1 MALPNGT
8 GGYQVGPGADEAQ
21 FAPQKAPVAYTGTT
35 VTLAASDLAN
45 GLVTST
51 NASAVGFTLPT
62 AALMDAEC
70 PSAGSNTALEFVIIN
85 LGSASGAVSRS
96 LRSSLMGPIL
106 RSTGRAE
113 SATIPSLG
121 AAEDGRARRAGR
133 P

>member
-85 LGSASGAVSRS
+85 LGSASGAVTLNAGTGFSVVG
-96 LRSSLMGPIL
+96 LATVAI
-106 RSTGRAE
+106 STSGRY
-113 SATIPSLG
+113 
-121 AAEDGRARRAGR
+121 RARKVADGSWVAYRV
-133 P
+133 

>member
-62 AALMDAEC
+62 AAQMDAEC
-70 PSAGSNTALEFVIIN
+70 PSAGNNTALEFVIIN
-85 LGSASGAVSRS
+85 LGSASGAVTVNA
-96 LRSSLMGPIL
+96 G
-106 RSTGRAE
+106 TGFSVVG
-113 SATIPSLG
+113 SATVAISTSG
-121 AAEDGRARRAGR
+121 RYRARKVADGSWVAYRV
-133 P
+133 

>member
-1 MALPNGT
+1 MSLPNGT

-85 LGSASGAVSRS
+85 LGSASGAVTLNAGTGFSVVG
-96 LRSSLMGPIL
+96 LATVAI
-106 RSTGRAE
+106 STSGRY
-113 SATIPSLG
+113 
-121 AAEDGRARRAGR
+121 RARKVADGSWVAYRV
-133 P
+133 

>member
-45 GLVTST
+45 GLITST

-85 LGSASGAVSRS
+85 LGSASGAVTVNA
-96 LRSSLMGPIL
+96 G
-106 RSTGRAE
+106 TGFSVVG
-113 SATIPSLG
+113 SATVAISTSG
-121 AAEDGRARRAGR
+121 RYRARKVADGSWVAYRV
-133 P
+133 

>member
-70 PSAGSNTALEFVIIN
+70 PSAGSNTALEFVIVN
-85 LGSASGAVSRS
+85 LGSASGAVT
-96 LRSSLMGPIL
+96 LNGG
-106 RSTGRAE
+106 TGFSVVG
-113 SATIPSLG
+113 SATVAISTSG
-121 AAEDGRARRAGR
+121 RYRARKVADGSWVAYRV
-133 P
+133 

>member
-1 MALPNGT
+1 MSLPNGT

-62 AALMDAEC
+62 AALMDAEA

-85 LGSASGAVSRS
+85 LGSASGAVTLNAGTGFSVVG
-96 LRSSLMGPIL
+96 LATVAI
-106 RSTGRAE
+106 STSGRY
-113 SATIPSLG
+113 
-121 AAEDGRARRAGR
+121 RARKVADGSWVAYRV
-133 P
+133 

>member
-1 MALPNGT
+1 MSLPNGT

-62 AALMDAEC
+62 AALMT
-70 PSAGSNTALEFVIIN
+70 PSA
-85 LGSASGAVSRS
+85 
-96 LRSSLMGPIL
+96 
-106 RSTGRAE
+106 
-113 SATIPSLG
+113 
-121 AAEDGRARRAGR
+121 RARAATPRLSSSSSTLAR
-133 P
+133 PRVR

>member
-8 GGYQVGPGADEAQ
+8 GGYQIGPGADEAQ

-70 PSAGSNTALEFVIIN
+70 PSAGSNTALEFVIVN
-85 LGSASGAVSRS
+85 LGSASGAVT
-96 LRSSLMGPIL
+96 LNAG
-106 RSTGRAE
+106 TGFSVVG
-113 SATIPSLG
+113 SATVAISTSG
-121 AAEDGRARRAGR
+121 RYRARKVADGSWVAYRV
-133 P
+133 

>member
-62 AALMDAEC
+62 AALMDAEA

-85 LGSASGAVSRS
+85 LGSASGAVTLNAGTGFSVVG
-96 LRSSLMGPIL
+96 LATVAI
-106 RSTGRAE
+106 STSGRY
-113 SATIPSLG
+113 
-121 AAEDGRARRAGR
+121 RARKVADGSWVAYRV
-133 P
+133 

>member
-62 AALMDAEC
+62 AALMDAAV
-70 PSAGSNTALEFVIIN
+70 PNARVDTAFDFVIIN
-85 LGSASGAVSRS
+85 LGSSSGAVTMTAGTGWGTNVG
-96 LRSSLMGPIL
+96 SSTVAIL
-106 RSTGRAE
+106 T
-113 SATIPSLG
+113 SARF
-121 AAEDGRARRAGR
+121 RARKTGDAAWLLYRVG
-133 P
+133 

>member
-1 MALPNGT
+1 MSLPNGT

-85 LGSASGAVSRS
+85 LGSASGAVT
-96 LRSSLMGPIL
+96 LNAG
-106 RSTGRAE
+106 TGFSVVG
-113 SATIPSLG
+113 SATVAISTSG
-121 AAEDGRARRAGR
+121 RYRARKVADGSWVAYRV
-133 P
+133 

>member
-70 PSAGSNTALEFVIIN
+70 PSAGSNTALEFVIVN
-85 LGSASGAVSRS
+85 LGSASGAVT
-96 LRSSLMGPIL
+96 LNAG
-106 RSTGRAE
+106 TGFSVVG
-113 SATIPSLG
+113 SATVAISTSG
-121 AAEDGRARRAGR
+121 RYRARKVADGSWVAYRV
-133 P
+133 

>member
-85 LGSASGAVSRS
+85 LGSASGAVT
-96 LRSSLMGPIL
+96 LNAG
-106 RSTGRAE
+106 TGFSVVG
-113 SATIPSLG
+113 SATVAISTSG
-121 AAEDGRARRAGR
+121 RYRARKVADGSWVAYRV
-133 P
+133 

>member
-62 AALMDAEC
+62 AVQMDAEC
-70 PSAGSNTALEFVIIN
+70 PSAGSNTALEFVIVN
-85 LGSASGAVSRS
+85 LGSASGAVT
-96 LRSSLMGPIL
+96 LNAG
-106 RSTGRAE
+106 TGFSVVG
-113 SATIPSLG
+113 SATVAISTSG
-121 AAEDGRARRAGR
+121 RYRARKIADGSWVAYRV
-133 P
+133 

>member
-21 FAPQKAPVAYTGTT
+21 FSPQKAPVAYTGTT

-70 PSAGSNTALEFVIIN
+70 SSAGSNTALEFVIIN
-85 LGSASGAVSRS
+85 LGSSSGAVT
-96 LRSSLMGPIL
+96 LNAG
-106 RSTGRAE
+106 TGFSVVG
-113 SATIPSLG
+113 SATVAISTSG
-121 AAEDGRARRAGR
+121 RYRARKVADGSWVAYRV
-133 P
+133 

>member
-45 GLVTST
+45 GLITST

-62 AALMDAEC
+62 AALMDAEA
-70 PSAGSNTALEFVIIN
+70 PSAGNNTALEFVIIN
-85 LGSASGAVSRS
+85 LGSSSGAVTLNAGTGFSVVG
-96 LRSSLMGPIL
+96 LATVAI
-106 RSTGRAE
+106 STSGRY
-113 SATIPSLG
+113 
-121 AAEDGRARRAGR
+121 RARKVADGSWVAYRAA
-133 P
+133 